1 VYAIEEV
8 AKRIIGMDVEAMFAD
23 MGAFWEFREHPRK
36 YLTTITNDQSSPTL
50 NTDGW
55 VPRRESLP

>member
-1 VYAIEEV
+1 MYAIEEV

-23 MGAFWEFREHPRK
+23 MGAFWEFRTFVSLTK
-36 YLTTITNDQSSPTL
+36 DSAYAQSYLTP

-55 VPRRESLP
+55 DLKRESSH